1 MNKKLLVV
9 LILVGVIILLFWKSE
24 PRKVNRLPKEVIV
37 QPGKK
42 VSNPA
47 PDFTLQ
53 DLNGNW
59 SSLSEFKGKVV
70 ILDFWATWCPPCRAE
85 IPHFIEL
92 YDDYKDKGLEIIG
105 VSLDFNANKILGA
118 FVEENSINYTILIGD
133 RDVTDLYGGIMSI
146 PTTFVIDRDGG
157 IRKKYIGYKEKEVFE
172 EDVKGLLLFP
182 LTLPSPQR
190 GEG

>member
-9 LILVGVIILLFWKSE
+9 LILVGVGILLFWKFE
-24 PRKVNRLPKEVIV
+24 NKKVSKMPKEVIV

-70 ILDFWATWCPPCRAE
+70 ILDFWATWCPPCKAE

-172 EDVKGLLLFP
+172 EDVKGLL
-182 LTLPSPQR
+182 
-190 GEG
+190 